1 MKAVKVQYTVRPEY
15 VEQNKRNIQA
25 VMKALQAN
33 PVEGMY
39 YSSYQLSDGN
49 TFMHLNVAID
59 GETMSKLNDVAE
71 FVQFRIQ
78 LKASEP
84 LSPPK
89 AEDISFV
96 GSGWEM
102 QTN

>member
-15 VEQNKRNIQA
+15 VEQNKRNIRA
-25 VMKALQAN
+25 VMKSLQAN

-49 TFMHLNVAID
+49 TFMHLNVAVD

-84 LSPPK
+84 LSLPK